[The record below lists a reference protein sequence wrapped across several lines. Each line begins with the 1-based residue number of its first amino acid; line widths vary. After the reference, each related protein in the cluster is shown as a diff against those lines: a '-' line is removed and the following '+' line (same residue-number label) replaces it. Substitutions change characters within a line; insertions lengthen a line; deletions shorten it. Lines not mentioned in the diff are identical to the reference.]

1 MSTGHVVEL
10 DEGTN
15 MAMVHYR
22 VRLFPGS
29 VCAGDGQSR
38 RQLDTGVRQGP
49 SPIWVGVVPNY
60 PLGMTGT
67 VGGQLLSPGVRAY
80 GLHQGVLTLHFLA
93 PQTPI

>member
-10 DEGTN
+10 EGGTN

-22 VRLFPGS
+22 VLLFSGS

-38 RQLDTGVRQGP
+38 RPLDTGVRRGP
-49 SPIWVGVVPNY
+49 SPVWVGVVPNY

-67 VGGQLLSPGVRAY
+67 VSGRLLSPGVRA
-80 GLHQGVLTLHFLA
+80 
-93 PQTPI
+93 